1 MSSSLRKKIS
11 SILKFKVFVINLLL
25 IISCFVSYK
34 FLSETSALIDYSAT
48 VLVKSQNS
56 FLIKENY
63 NEVSSL
69 NPELMIQNENWSLR
83 YKTDKC
89 IVKKY
94 NDSISIIVLD
104 LPFTIDY
111 ISDYTIRLSKDN

>member
-1 MSSSLRKKIS
+1 M
-11 SILKFKVFVINLLL
+11 FAINLLL
-25 IISCFVSYK
+25 IITCFVSYK
-34 FLSETSALIDYSAT
+34 FLSETSASIDYSAT

-63 NEVSSL
+63 NKVSSL
-69 NPELMIQNENWSLR
+69 NPELIIKNENWSLR

-104 LPFTIDY
+104 LPFTIDS
-111 ISDYTIRLSKDN
+111 INDCNIRLSKNN